1 MKIKEFSLNFNLK
14 WLTNFKEMF
23 IGEYHRTKDN
33 KGRVFIPSKFREELI
48 GGAVIS
54 KGFDERCLFLF
65 SKEGW
70 NNLRSK
76 IPAGPIAK
84 KNTLAL
90 ARWFYASANDEAI
103 DPQGRVK
110 IPQNLS
116 EYANLDK
123 DIVLVGVSDRVEIWS
138 RQAWSSYY
146 DETDNKFMS
155 DDSTLEELGF

>member
-1 MKIKEFSLNFNLK
+1 VVKIKEFSLNFNLK

-76 IPAGPIAK
+76 IQA
-84 KNTLAL
+84 
-90 ARWFYASANDEAI
+90 DEAI

-138 RQAWSSYY
+138 KQAWSSYY